1 MVTVC
6 LTSLTNASISSIRL
20 QWQIVAQIILN
31 HRLQGTYLQ
40 SHNNIIACLIS
51 FSTSHIS
58 DSQRWQG
65 VAREWLPPYK
75 KHRDKDMNLETIL
88 SIPTDSFGR
97 LYAHSARK
105 QLLFML
111 KSQCIGT
118 LPILLLYLC
127 FFAASLTVVNRSL
140 LNIQDIEGRQST
152 LYCTKVRN
160 WMTYWSLDK
169 KYYDK

>member
-20 QWQIVAQIILN
+20 QWQIVALN
-31 HRLQGTYLQ
+31 HRLQGTFLQ

-127 FFAASLTVVNRSL
+127 FFAASLTVVTL
-140 LNIQDIEGRQST
+140 KEGSQHYIAPRFVIGSNH
-152 LYCTKVRN
+152 L
-160 WMTYWSLDK
+160 TYWSLDK
-169 KYYDK
+169 KYCDK